1 MAATPRPTPARDPA
15 SPPDP
20 GVAAAAVV
28 TLEARSVR
36 ATYGSVVA
44 LDDLTFTARAGDVLG
59 LLGPNGAGK
68 TTAIRVLTTI
78 AAPAAGSFAVA
89 GVPHTRP
96 AEIRRRVGV
105 LPESAGYPEAQ
116 TANEFLRYFARL
128 HGHTRAGA
136 AAVADALLA
145 EVGLAGRASSPI
157 AHFSRGMRQRLG
169 IARAL
174 VGDPAVV
181 FLDEPT
187 LGLDPAGQAQVLRM
201 VERIA
206 RERGVT
212 VVLST
217 HMLAEVEE
225 ICTRVLILNRG
236 RVVADGTVAEV
247 ARRAA
252 APRRG
257 RFRVP
262 VDLRGRA
269 VGVLERAR
277 GVADARPADGR
288 ADSVTVTLD
297 EDPGIGVAPHV
308 RVDAAARA
316 LAEAGIPVLAF
327 ELDGARLS
335 EAFLSMTAEG

>member
-1 MAATPRPTPARDPA
+1 MAATPRPTPADDPA
-15 SPPDP
+15 QPPDHS
-20 GVAAAAVV
+20 GAATAPV
-28 TLEARSVR
+28 TLEAHGLR
-36 ATYGSVVA
+36 ATYGSLVA
-44 LDDLTFTARAGDVLG
+44 LEDLARARGEREVLG

-96 AEIRRRVGV
+96 AGIRRRVGV

-116 TANEFLRYFARL
+116 TATEFLTYFGRL
-128 HGHTRAGA
+128 HGRSRVDAAATAGA
-136 AAVADALLA
+136 LLD
-145 EVGLAGRASSPI
+145 EVGLAARASSPI

-174 VGDPAVV
+174 IGDPAVV

-206 RERGVT
+206 RDRGVT
-212 VVLST
+212 VILST
-217 HMLAEVEE
+217 HVLADVEE
-225 ICTRVLILNRG
+225 VCSRVLILNRG
-236 RVVADGTVAEV
+236 RVVADGTVADV

-262 VDLRGRA
+262 VDLRERA
-269 VGVLERAR
+269 VAVLSSAGGVENA
-277 GVADARPADGR
+277 AAADGR
-288 ADSVTVTLD
+288 ADWVTATLD
-297 EDPGIGVAPHV
+297 EDPAIPATPHV
-308 RVDAAARA
+308 RVDAAMRA

-335 EAFLSMTAEG
+335 DAFLTMTGER